1 MTMTMTVAGKQIH
14 LIADFKDHV
23 DAGLQRDG
31 AVVSVEPESNGN
43 ELEIA
48 VPYEAIAVA

>member
-1 MTMTMTVAGKQIH
+1 MTMTMIVAGKQTH

-31 AVVSVEPESNGN
+31 AVVFVQPDSDGN
-43 ELEIA
+43 ELQVA
-48 VPYEAIAVA
+48 APYEAIAVA

>member
-1 MTMTMTVAGKQIH
+1 MTMTMTVAGKQTH

-31 AVVSVEPESNGN
+31 AVVFVQPDSDGN
-43 ELEIA
+43 ELQVA
-48 VPYEAIAVA
+48 APYEAIAVA